1 MIYYN
6 SMIDNIIINVL
17 DKISSAC
24 ETLKECVKN
33 RKLPEACYSEKA
45 RSEEVKKWANDK
57 KRKHK

>member
-1 MIYYN
+1 
-6 SMIDNIIINVL
+6 MIDNIIINVL
-17 DKISSAC
+17 DKISYAC

>member
-1 MIYYN
+1 
-6 SMIDNIIINVL
+6 MIDNIIINVL

-33 RKLPEACYSEKA
+33 RKLPDASYIEKA

-57 KRKHK
+57 KRKQK